1 MNEDFTSILNKFS
14 TILKEKD
21 IDLSKIVGG
30 QTEPPTDF
38 NESNNGKNDNNEV
51 DANNTDS
58 YDTDSSNNFD
68 FNLDIETI
76 LKIKDILT
84 SINKSSHNPRNNL
97 LLALKPYLKNDKK
110 EKLEQ
115 YIKIANLLSVLE
127 NFDSNMKPKFTES
140 NYDFVLILTL
150 FLLLF

>member
-1 MNEDFTSILNKFS
+1 MNEDFTNIMDKFS

-21 IDLSKIVGG
+21 IDLNKIVGG
-30 QTEPPTDF
+30 IGAPPTDF
-38 NESNNGKNDNNEV
+38 NEQNYNNDNCTNEEN
-51 DANNTDS
+51 ATYQN
-58 YDTDSSNNFD
+58 SSSNFD

-76 LKIKDILT
+76 LKIKNILGKL
-84 SINKSSHNPRNNL
+84 NQNSHNPRNNL
-97 LLALKPYLKNDKK
+97 LLALKPYLEDNKK

-127 NFDSNMKPKFTES
+127 NFDSNIKFKFTES
-140 NYDFVLILTL
+140 NYDFILILTL